1 MHSISEDINPRS
13 LKMDSL
19 PTLEVLRLIND
30 EDALVAAAVARQMAP
45 IAAVVD
51 GAVEALSSG
60 GRLIYVGAGTSGR
73 LGMLDA
79 AECIPT
85 FGLEPGRVLAILAG
99 GPAAM
104 TASIEAAEDDAEA
117 GGRTMLEHGIGQSDL
132 VLGIASS
139 GRTPFVVGALRQ
151 AGLLGAATAA
161 LVGNAD
167 GPVAAAAAVVI
178 AVNTGAEV
186 LAGSTRMKAGT
197 AQKLVLNMISTAAM
211 VRLGRTYGN
220 LMVDLRPTNEKLRGR
235 ACRIVAAAAETD
247 EDTAARALA
256 EADGEVKT
264 AIVTLKSRVSPAQAR
279 IRLANAQ
286 GVLRR
291 ALEGTGL
298 RAPKHPIV
306 GGLSTES
313 PP

>member
-1 MHSISEDINPRS
+1 VHSISEDINVRS
-13 LKMDSL
+13 RSMDSL
-19 PTLEVLRLIND
+19 PTLDILRLIND
-30 EDALVAAAVARQMAP
+30 EDALVAAAVARQMAQ
-45 IAAVVD
+45 IATVVD
-51 GAVEALSSG
+51 DAVAALSSG

-73 LGMLDA
+73 LGVLDA

-104 TASIEAAEDDAEA
+104 TASIEAAEDDDEA
-117 GGRTMLEHGIGQSDL
+117 GGRAMLEHGVGRSDM

-151 AGLLGAATAA
+151 AHMLGAATAA
-161 LVGNAD
+161 LVGNSD
-167 GPVAAAAAVVI
+167 GPVAAAATTVI

-220 LMVDLRPTNEKLRGR
+220 LMVDLRPTNEKLRAR

-256 EADGEVKT
+256 AAGGEVKT
-264 AIVTLKSRVSPAQAR
+264 AIVTLKTLESPTQAR

-291 ALEGTGL
+291 ALEGT
-298 RAPKHPIV
+298 H
-306 GGLSTES
+306 
-313 PP
+313 